1 MILVKKR
8 QPGRPPDEAL
18 QERRRQAILKVAA
31 TLFAKHGFSA
41 TDVQWI
47 ADRLKISKGTIYR
60 YFPSKETLFLS
71 AVEQGMF
78 RVREHIDAAR
88 RSAGDKVDEIRAA
101 VTAYLEF
108 FKANPQLVELF
119 VQERAEFKERRQPIY
134 FQQKDVRRGQWRK
147 HFADLIAEG
156 RIRPMPVERV
166 MDVLGDVLYGTI
178 LTNHL
183 TGRQKPLESQARD
196 VLDVFFNGI
205 LTEKGRNGC
214 CGPEKNSGATCSGKN
229 NES

>member
-1 MILVKKR
+1 MTLLKKR

-18 QERRRQAILKVAA
+18 QERRRRAILKVAA
-31 TLFAKHGFSA
+31 AMFAKHGFSA

-60 YFPSKETLFLS
+60 YFPSKEKLFLS
-71 AVEQGMF
+71 AVEQGMV

-88 RSAGDKVDEIRAA
+88 RTAANKVEEIRGA
-101 VTAYLEF
+101 VIAYLEF
-108 FKANPQLVELF
+108 FKANPELIELF

-134 FQQKDVRRGQWRK
+134 FQHKDVRRGPWRE
-147 HFADLIAEG
+147 HFADLMAEG
-156 RIRPMPVERV
+156 RVRLIPVERV

-178 LTNHL
+178 LTNHFS
-183 TGRQKPLESQARD
+183 GRQKPFEVQAQD

-205 LTEKGRNGC
+205 LTEKGRNG
-214 CGPEKNSGATCSGKN
+214 GSGQEKKLGEKR
-229 NES
+229 